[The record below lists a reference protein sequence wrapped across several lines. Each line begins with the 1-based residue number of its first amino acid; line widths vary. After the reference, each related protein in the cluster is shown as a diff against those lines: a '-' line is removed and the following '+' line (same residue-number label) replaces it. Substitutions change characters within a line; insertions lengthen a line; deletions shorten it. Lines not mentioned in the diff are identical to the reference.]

1 MKKPDFEKFN
11 IPETPRAK
19 GSEFNTL
26 KESLDKAKKYDKLI
40 EQLENDKETINLD
53 ILQHLADYK
62 NQAKPPIKAGY
73 VTGYVDGKIAA
84 YSKMVNVYYNKY
96 LKG

>member
-1 MKKPDFEKFN
+1 MKKPDFEKLN

-40 EQLENDKETINLD
+40 EQLENDKETIDLD
-53 ILQHLADYK
+53 IADYK
-62 NQAKPPIKAGY
+62 KQAKPIKTGY